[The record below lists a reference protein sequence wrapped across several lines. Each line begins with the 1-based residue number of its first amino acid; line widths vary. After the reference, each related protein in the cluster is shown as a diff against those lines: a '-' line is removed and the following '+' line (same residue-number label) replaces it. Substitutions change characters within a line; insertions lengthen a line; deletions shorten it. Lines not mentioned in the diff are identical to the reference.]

1 MFFPI
6 VIISAV
12 ALYAVSRHCCRK
24 PQRRRVAPELVDGFK
39 DL

>member
-1 MFFPI
+1 MLFLVLVSAAVTYV
-6 VIISAV
+6 VI
-12 ALYAVSRHCCRK
+12 SRQCCRK